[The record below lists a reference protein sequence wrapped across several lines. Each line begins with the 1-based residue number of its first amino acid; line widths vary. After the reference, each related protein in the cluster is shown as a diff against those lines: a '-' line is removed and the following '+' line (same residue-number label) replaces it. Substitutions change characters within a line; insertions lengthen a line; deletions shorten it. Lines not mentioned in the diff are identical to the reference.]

1 MGLNNCALLLLT
13 IVSSVVKTIK
23 NIKVFLAILNITFLI
38 ITTFALSPGKI
49 NGVKQDTAFVAEN
62 L

>member
-23 NIKVFLAILNITFLI
+23 NIKVFLAILNITFTVI
-38 ITTFALSPGKI
+38 
-49 NGVKQDTAFVAEN
+49 QDTAFVAEN
-62 L
+62 P